1 MNKEYGQRH
10 HTLLNSE
17 IRKSV
22 TRLFKQYLASL
33 EDIQYSHN
41 IAVDKLKDQL
51 SPENLDTLDYLS
63 DDHYSL
69 VRKRILDAGNESM
82 RDLSDLLDNF
92 HISLNDSNSLGFEDR
107 DQDRLV
113 IKAINKQGYIYEEE
127 TE

>member
-92 HISLNDSNSLGFEDR
+92 EITLKNNNDINFGSKDK
-107 DQDRLV
+107 LV
-113 IKAINKQGYIYEEE
+113 ETKRVKKGSFYEEE
-127 TE
+127 KK

>member
-92 HISLNDSNSLGFEDR
+92 EITLKDNNDINFGSKDK
-107 DQDRLV
+107 LV
-113 IKAINKQGYIYEEE
+113 ETKRVKKGSFYEEE
-127 TE
+127 KK